1 MRVIAEI
8 RIPST
13 DFELGRILP
22 IEHSTAI
29 ELETLVPIGDATVPL
44 FWVYNSA
51 QDSFLETVQRYP
63 SVSNAAV
70 VDVFEDRTLF
80 SIEWEAHHD
89 LLIEGISETGG
100 QILHAAATGTSWE
113 FELRFPSHDALTEF
127 NEHCEDAQINLE
139 VSRVYNPTSGDVGPW
154 FGMTAPQRE
163 AITLAVKWGYYN
175 IPRGCTTK
183 ELAAE
188 LGISDQAVTER
199 LRRAIVSFVR
209 NSTLAPDT
217 EA

>member
-1 MRVIAEI
+1 MSVIAEI

-89 LLIEGISETGG
+89 LLIEGISETGARSCMPPPQAHRG
-100 QILHAAATGTSWE
+100 SSNFDSPATTHS
-113 FELRFPSHDALTEF
+113 P
-127 NEHCEDAQINLE
+127 
-139 VSRVYNPTSGDVGPW
+139 
-154 FGMTAPQRE
+154 
-163 AITLAVKWGYYN
+163 
-175 IPRGCTTK
+175 
-183 ELAAE
+183 
-188 LGISDQAVTER
+188 
-199 LRRAIVSFVR
+199 
-209 NSTLAPDT
+209 NSTNTAKMHRST
-217 EA
+217 WR

>member
-1 MRVIAEI
+1 
-8 RIPST
+8 
-13 DFELGRILP
+13 
-22 IEHSTAI
+22 
-29 ELETLVPIGDATVPL
+29 VPL

-100 QILHAAATGTSWE
+100 QILHAAATGIVGVRTSIPQP
-113 FELRFPSHDALTEF
+113 RALTEF

-154 FGMTAPQRE
+154 FGVTAPAR
-163 AITLAVKWGYYN
+163 K
-175 IPRGCTTK
+175 
-183 ELAAE
+183 
-188 LGISDQAVTER
+188 R
-199 LRRAIVSFVR
+199 LRS
-209 NSTLAPDT
+209 P
-217 EA
+217 